1 MKGGGQEKVPEGRAT
16 RFEPPKILVGGILD
30 VTEDL
35 RGNSS
40 NCSLYTVGDGG
51 PSQVSEGWR
60 PRGLG
65 FRYEGHTGVCSG

>member
-16 RFEPPKILVGGILD
+16 RFEPPKISVGGIPD

-40 NCSLYTVGDGG
+40 NCLLY
-51 PSQVSEGWR
+51 SRRWR
-60 PRGLG
+60 PKPGLRRMEAPGIG
-65 FRYEGHTGVCSG
+65 F